1 MAPVTQEDLPDSSVA
16 TISATSSGLPMMSR
30 KSSPRYCPANPPGS
44 RAPFG
49 MSMEGLWRGA
59 INTSRNARRSVNFM
73 VFEPKNN
80 AIRLANK
87 IARLFALRITILTFI
102 SILMTPSAMLADC
115 QLGFESTSHLD
126 AGFQS
131 LYDLNFE
138 AAKAQFSD
146 WKARYPDD
154 PLGPAAAASSYLFR
168 EFDRLGVLQSELFR
182 DDQTFHQRKK
192 LTSDPRL
199 KALFDS
205 EITLS
210 ETLAAKQLAK
220 DPASVNALLAMTMV
234 NGLRADYA
242 ALIERKDSAS
252 LSYTKKGRKLAEKL
266 LMIDSRCYDAHLAL
280 GVENYL
286 LGTKPAPVRWLLRAG
301 GANTNRGEGL
311 RELQLTAER
320 GHFLKPFAKLLL
332 AVAALR
338 RHDDQNAKLI
348 LSELHREFPHNL
360 LYEREL
366 ARLQTER
373 GD

>member
-1 MAPVTQEDLPDSSVA
+1 MVLDAKNKVIRHA
-16 TISATSSGLPMMSR
+16 GKI
-30 KSSPRYCPANPPGS
+30 PRMLC
-44 RAPFG
+44 
-49 MSMEGLWRGA
+49 
-59 INTSRNARRSVNFM
+59 V
-73 VFEPKNN
+73 
-80 AIRLANK
+80 RLV
-87 IARLFALRITILTFI
+87 IPIFIT
-102 SILMTPSAMLADC
+102 ILMTPAAMPANC
-115 QLGFESTSHLD
+115 QLGFESLPHLD
-126 AGFQS
+126 AGFES
-131 LYDLNFE
+131 LYDLNFD
-138 AAKAQFSD
+138 AAQAEFSD
-146 WKARYPDD
+146 WKARHPDD
-154 PLGPAAAASSYLFR
+154 PLGPAAAASAYLFQ

-182 DDQTFHQRKK
+182 DNQAFQRRRK
-192 LTSDPRL
+192 LTPDPRL
-199 KALFDS
+199 KDRFDS
-205 EITLS
+205 ELTLA
-210 ETLAAKQLAK
+210 EMLAAKQLTI
-220 DPASVNALLAMTMV
+220 DPASVNALLAMTMT

-242 ALIERKDSAS
+242 ALIERKDGAS
-252 LSYTKKGRKLAEKL
+252 LSYTKKGRKSAEKL
-266 LMIDSRCYDAHLAL
+266 LMIDSRCYDAYLAL

>member
-1 MAPVTQEDLPDSSVA
+1 
-16 TISATSSGLPMMSR
+16 
-30 KSSPRYCPANPPGS
+30 
-44 RAPFG
+44 
-49 MSMEGLWRGA
+49 MEALWRGA
-59 INTSRNARRSVNFM
+59 INTLRSPNAYGRSLNFM
-73 VFEPKNN
+73 VFEAKNS

-87 IARLFALRITILTFI
+87 IARFLAVRVTVLTFI
-102 SILMTPSAMLADC
+102 SILMTPSAMHANC
-115 QLGFESTSHLD
+115 HLGFESASHLD
-126 AGFQS
+126 AGFES
-131 LYDLNFE
+131 LYDLNFD
-138 AAKAQFSD
+138 AAQAQFSD

-154 PLGPAAAASSYLFR
+154 PLGPAAAASGYLFR

-182 DDQTFHQRKK
+182 DDQAFQQRKK
-192 LTSDPRL
+192 LTPDPNLRV
-199 KALFDS
+199 LFDS
-205 EITLS
+205 ELTLT
-210 ETLAAKQLAK
+210 EMLAAKQLAK

-242 ALIERKDSAS
+242 ALIERKDGAS
-252 LSYTKKGRKLAEKL
+252 LSYTKKGRKSAEKL
-266 LMIDSRCYDAHLAL
+266 LMVDSRCYDAYLAL

-301 GANTNRGEGL
+301 GANTNQGEGL

-360 LYEREL
+360 LYEQEL
-366 ARLQTER
+366 ARLKTER

>member
-1 MAPVTQEDLPDSSVA
+1 
-16 TISATSSGLPMMSR
+16 
-30 KSSPRYCPANPPGS
+30 
-44 RAPFG
+44 
-49 MSMEGLWRGA
+49 MEASWRGA
-59 INTSRNARRSVNFM
+59 INTSSEPLIPNLERLNVM
-73 VFEPKNN
+73 VLDAKNKV
-80 AIRLANK
+80 IRHAGK
-87 IARLFALRITILTFI
+87 IPRMLCVRLVIPTFI
-102 SILMTPSAMLADC
+102 TILMTPSAMLADC
-115 QLGFESTSHLD
+115 QVGFESASHLD

-131 LYDLNFE
+131 LYDLNFD
-138 AAKAQFSD
+138 AAQFQFSD

-154 PLGPAAAASSYLFR
+154 PLGPAAAASAYLFQ

-182 DDQTFHQRKK
+182 DNQAFQRRRK
-192 LTSDPRL
+192 LTPDPRL
-199 KALFDS
+199 KDRFDS
-205 EITLS
+205 ELTLS
-210 ETLAAKQLAK
+210 EMLAAKQLTI
-220 DPASVNALLAMTMV
+220 DPASVNALLAMTMT

-242 ALIERKDSAS
+242 ALIERKDGAS

-266 LMIDSRCYDAHLAL
+266 LMIDSRCYDAYLAL